1 MFLKTKKM
9 TVGNQL
15 KTLMFRKGLSI
26 KLGSLQSIKKKSQKL
41 KQFRIRRI

>member
-1 MFLKTKKM
+1 MFVKTKKM

-26 KLGSLQSIKKKSQKL
+26 KLGSLQSIKKK
-41 KQFRIRRI
+41 ITET

>member
-1 MFLKTKKM
+1 M

-26 KLGSLQSIKKKSQKL
+26 KLGSLQSIKKK
-41 KQFRIRRI
+41 ITET